1 MKYLIG
7 DIPGFLI
14 ALILLA
20 AAGVIVLGVII
31 AKKFIK
37 PLQIQKPDISEE
49 QAIQEELDRVLVPV
63 EDEDIQKQMDEA
75 AKHEGE

>member
-1 MKYLIG
+1 MNYLIG
-7 DIPGFLI
+7 DLPGFVI
-14 ALILLA
+14 ALIFLG
-20 AAGVIVLGVII
+20 AAGLICLIVII

-49 QAIQEELDRVLVPV
+49 EAVQEELDRVLVPV
-63 EDEDIQKQMDEA
+63 EDEEIQKQMDEA